1 MYRLSTLAIM
11 SSLCLTLWCGSVPA
25 ATFEETE
32 AAILKTWSNVK
43 TLTADVALET
53 SAKDGG
59 ATSATG
65 SIVMLVE
72 AHVVKYREQLTM
84 RVAEPAPIE
93 MAMDCIFDGQDLY
106 VINEVSGE
114 TTVLKTQPGAGD
126 DIPPPG
132 GKVLLDQVKADFT
145 VTVGEQQRVHGKNCH
160 VLECTPKD
168 TTEGVSHLRLF
179 IDRETGVAVRMEIT
193 PQTGDP
199 IIVRYS
205 NVRLNRDV
213 NPAQFVFHAPEGVP
227 LLEARPAGTVPE
239 TAPQPEATAPPAEAA
254 PEPAPQP
261 EAAAPP
267 AEAAPEPAPQPE
279 AAAPPAEAAPEPA
292 PQPEAAAPPAEAAP
306 ETAPRPEA
314 AAPPAEAAPETAP
327 QPEAAAAP
335 AEAAPTAEAMPE
347 AQAALPPAEEVLEL
361 EATAPVAEADSESA
375 LSGPSS
381 GTRLQLRGD
390 ALFES
395 EGEEDPGIGLDDNG
409 P

>member
-1 MYRLSTLAIM
+1 MYRLSTLVIM
-11 SSLCLTLWCGSVPA
+11 SSLCLMLWCGSVPA
-25 ATFEETE
+25 TTFEETE

-53 SAKDGG
+53 SAEDGG

-106 VINEVSGE
+106 VINEVSGQ

-168 TTEGVSHLRLF
+168 TTEGISHLRLF

-213 NPAQFVFHAPEGVP
+213 NPGQFVFHAPEGVP
-227 LLEARPAGTVPE
+227 LLEARPAGT
-239 TAPQPEATAPPAEAA
+239 
-254 PEPAPQP
+254 
-261 EAAAPP
+261 
-267 AEAAPEPAPQPE
+267 APEPAPQPE

-306 ETAPRPEA
+306 ETAPQPEA

-327 QPEAAAAP
+327 QPEAAAPP
-335 AEAAPTAEAMPE
+335 AEAAPETAPQPEAAAPPAEAAPIAETTPE
-347 AQAALPPAEEVLEL
+347 PQATLPPAEEVLEL

-381 GTRLQLRGD
+381 GNRLQLRGD

-395 EGEEDPGIGLDDNG
+395 EGEEDLDIGLDDNG